1 MIQYKGLGEN
11 VYKLMFG
18 ADMKGFDE
26 SLSNMFMNQV
36 IINVNV
42 FNKFMENR
50 VSCNMNRGLT
60 VYVGF

>member
-1 MIQYKGLGEN
+1 
-11 VYKLMFG
+11 
-18 ADMKGFDE
+18 MKGFDE